1 MSVSAFLQQQIE
13 GFPTLYLF
21 HNGQKMSEHK
31 GERDLETLRK
41 FVVDQVP
48 HDELW
53 ISPDNSDL

>member
-41 FVVDQVP
+41 FVLDQVP
-48 HDELW
+48 HDEL
-53 ISPDNSDL
+53 